1 MKQLTF
7 ILAVVTL
14 FGVQSLFAKCQYNS
28 DWKTSSGKRIIVCVN
43 GDSFNDRDKAKAVC
57 SKIKGSSCSSAST
70 FSSSCSNNE
79 CYDESGKQSNSL
91 SGY

>member
-1 MKQLTF
+1 MKQF
-7 ILAVVTL
+7 ILIFGMATL
-14 FGVQSLFAKCQYNS
+14 FSIQSVFAKCQYNS
-28 DWKTSSGKRIIVCVN
+28 DWKKLDGKRIIVCVN
-43 GDSFNDRDKAKAVC
+43 GDSFSDRDKAKAVC
-57 SKIKGSSCSSAST
+57 SKIKGSSCSTASS

>member
-1 MKQLTF
+1 MKQSIFFL
-7 ILAVVTL
+7 VVISML
-14 FGVQSLFAKCQYNS
+14 GIQSISAKCQYNS
-28 DWKTSSGKRIIVCVN
+28 DWKKSDGKRIIVCVN
-43 GDSFNDRDKAKAVC
+43 GDSFSDRDKARATC
-57 SKIKGSSCSSAST
+57 AKIKGSSCSTASS